1 MDLVEIDSLDLKK
14 IEFNE
19 LGGGFFEIYSKTN
32 DQIKYSYKEKLKELK
47 KQYLILNNIKNV
59 KKFINILNGLK
70 EKNKM
75 KINLY
80 LKNVVIQISIIVT
93 SILGDEEE
101 ITFELISE
109 DIKEKDLFKYLTKF
123 LIKIRENKNN
133 ISNKRKDFSKS
144 EIKED

>member
-1 MDLVEIDSLDLKK
+1 M
-14 IEFNE
+14 
-19 LGGGFFEIYSKTN
+19 
-32 DQIKYSYKEKLKELK
+32 
-47 KQYLILNNIKNV
+47 
-59 KKFINILNGLK
+59 
-70 EKNKM
+70 
-75 KINLY
+75 
-80 LKNVVIQISIIVT
+80 VT

-109 DIKEKDLFKYLTKF
+109 DIKEKDLLKNLTKF